1 VTGERIAGRE
11 GGAVDHAHAYS
22 VSELGRM
29 GDVPEEGI
37 LSRTLHAD
45 EDAKVVLFGFAEG
58 EELSEHTASRPATI
72 HVLSGELELTVA
84 GDRLAG
90 VPGTWLHMAAGVPHA
105 LRARVPSVMLLTLLG
120 SPRRASAA

>member
-1 VTGERIAGRE
+1 MTP
-11 GGAVDHAHAYS
+11 AYS
-22 VSELGRM
+22 ISDLGSM
-29 GDVPEEGI
+29 GDAPEAGI

-45 EDAKVVLFGFAEG
+45 DDAKVVLFGFAAG

-90 VPGTWLHMAAGVPHA
+90 VPGTWLHMAAGVPHS
-105 LRARVPSVMLLTLLG
+105 LRARVPSEMLLTLLG
-120 SPRRASAA
+120 PPRRAVAA